1 MPPASVRRARR
12 RNGSLEGGIAAVE
25 AALGFAILGS
35 VLAVAIPAFFRDLR
49 SSRFAEPTEGLAHLG
64 EGAVA
69 YAASHLVGEAFPP
82 SAPLT
87 PAHPP
92 RGIMAADP
100 FGTWQTPTWQALGF
114 PPPRASGRAFTE
126 GQPHAFSFAFDSTLS
141 PARSSFVAH
150 AHGDLDGNGVMSTF
164 ELRGH
169 DVEGDPGGA
178 AVEPGL
184 YVEDKLE

>member
-1 MPPASVRRARR
+1 MMLLARARR
-12 RNGSLEGGIAAVE
+12 RSASAQGGIAAVE

-49 SSRFAEPTEGLAHLG
+49 SSRFAEPTEGLAALG
-64 EGAVA
+64 EAAVA
-69 YAASHLVGEAFPP
+69 YAASRPVGEAFPP

-87 PAHPP
+87 PPHPP
-92 RGIMAADP
+92 RGAPAVDVP
-100 FGTWQTPTWQALGF
+100 GTWQNPTWLALGF
-114 PPPRASGRAFTE
+114 PPLRPSGRAFAE
-126 GQPHAFSFAFDSTLS
+126 GQPHSFSFGFDSALS
-141 PARSSFVAH
+141 PTRSGFVAQ
-150 AHGDLDGNGVMSTF
+150 AHGDLDGNGVTSTF
-164 ELRGH
+164 EIRGH

>member
-1 MPPASVRRARR
+1 
-12 RNGSLEGGIAAVE
+12 
-25 AALGFAILGS
+25 
-35 VLAVAIPAFFRDLR
+35 
-49 SSRFAEPTEGLAHLG
+49 
-64 EGAVA
+64 
-69 YAASHLVGEAFPP
+69 
-82 SAPLT
+82 
-87 PAHPP
+87 
-92 RGIMAADP
+92 MAADP

-184 YVEDKLE
+184 YGPHLAGGIRLENTYVVKRDGLENLVTAPLDL